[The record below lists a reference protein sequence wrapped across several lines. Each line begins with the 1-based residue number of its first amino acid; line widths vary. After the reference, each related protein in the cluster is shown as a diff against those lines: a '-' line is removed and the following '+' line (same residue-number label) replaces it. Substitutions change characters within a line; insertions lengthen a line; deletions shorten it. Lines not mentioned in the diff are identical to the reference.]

1 MELFYEP
8 KNAVVGDVIPFYDK
22 GCFKPFYLRGTEAT
36 LEMIAPLAGLC
47 SPPKT
52 ICTLP
57 RPPREFEGGQALCCW
72 WMKCIIFF
80 TALLSKIQNGKR

>member
-22 GCFKPFYLRGTEAT
+22 GCFKPFYLKGNRGYFGDDSTSGWTMLTTQDHLHFTET
-36 LEMIAPLAGLC
+36 PTGIRGE
-47 SPPKT
+47 
-52 ICTLP
+52 
-57 RPPREFEGGQALCCW
+57 QVLCCW
-72 WMKCIIFF
+72 WMKCIISF